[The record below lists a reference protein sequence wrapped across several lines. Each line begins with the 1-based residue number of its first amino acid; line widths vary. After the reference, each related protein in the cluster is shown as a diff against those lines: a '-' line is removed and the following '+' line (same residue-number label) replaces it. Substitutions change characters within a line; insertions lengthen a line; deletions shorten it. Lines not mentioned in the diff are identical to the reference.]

1 MTTTAQLYKLL
12 TESNGNLQAAM
23 VLARSKGWSN
33 ALRVLQARS
42 KGKHDATT
50 WSIGR
55 LAFVEV
61 PAKAERLQGAGST
74 AGRST
79 KQGGC
84 QDLTRQDLLP
94 TARTNAS
101 PSTTRLPREPGGGG
115 AGIGGAVGS
124 KSCLVK
130 S

>member
-94 TARTNAS
+94 TAPPMPA
-101 PSTTRLPREPGGGG
+101 PPPPGSRGSRVVEGL
-115 AGIGGAVGS
+115 ALVRAVGS